1 MASIAN
7 HPVFAVFD
15 RMRATVE
22 SKANDY
28 ADDGNVYSNFE
39 GAAHLAGTTVDEVF
53 MTLIGVKVERLRQL
67 MSGKEPNH
75 EAIDDTRI
83 DLANYAALWQGYAE
97 EQARYLAL
105 GKIVEK
111 AIHRSQPPLIGSSGE
126 DLMPD
131 SVIHY
136 NKHGLVDG

>member
-1 MASIAN
+1 MSSIAN

-28 ADDGNVYSNFE
+28 ADDSNVYSNFE
-39 GAAHLAGTTVDEVF
+39 GAAHLAGITVDEVF
-53 MTLIGVKVERLRQL
+53 MVLIGVKVERLRQL
-67 MSGKEPNH
+67 MAGKEPNH

-97 EQARYLAL
+97 QEASYLRLGSMVTAAL
-105 GKIVEK
+105 HPTFAGSGHYEG
-111 AIHRSQPPLIGSSGE
+111 PPYEGTEG
-126 DLMPD
+126 
-131 SVIHY
+131 
-136 NKHGLVDG
+136 

>member
-1 MASIAN
+1 MSSIAN
-7 HPVFAVFD
+7 HPVFEVFD

-22 SKANDY
+22 SKAGDY

-39 GAAHLAGTTVDEVF
+39 GAAHVAGITVDQVF

-97 EQARYLAL
+97 EQARYEKL
-105 GKIVEK
+105 GAIVHK
-111 AIHRSQPPLIGSSGE
+111 AIYSQSTLNAA
-126 DLMPD
+126 MP
-131 SVIHY
+131 S
-136 NKHGLVDG
+136 

>member
-1 MASIAN
+1 MSSIHN
-7 HPVFAVFD
+7 HPVYAVFD
-15 RMRATVE
+15 KMRATVE
-22 SKANDY
+22 SKAGDY

-53 MTLIGVKVERLRQL
+53 MMLIGVKVERLRQL

-97 EQARYLAL
+97 EQARYLQL
-105 GKIVEK
+105 GRIVEK
-111 AIHRSQPPLIGSSGE
+111 AIYSETSLNAASEGEPGDIPASG
-126 DLMPD
+126 
-131 SVIHY
+131 VF
-136 NKHGLVDG
+136 GG

>member
-1 MASIAN
+1 MSSIHN

-53 MTLIGVKVERLRQL
+53 MMLIGVKVERLRQL

-97 EQARYLAL
+97 EQERFLKL
-105 GKIVEK
+105 GAIVHK
-111 AIHRSQPPLIGSSGE
+111 AIYSEATLNAQVAE
-126 DLMPD
+126 DLAAAKA
-131 SVIHY
+131 S
-136 NKHGLVDG
+136 NG